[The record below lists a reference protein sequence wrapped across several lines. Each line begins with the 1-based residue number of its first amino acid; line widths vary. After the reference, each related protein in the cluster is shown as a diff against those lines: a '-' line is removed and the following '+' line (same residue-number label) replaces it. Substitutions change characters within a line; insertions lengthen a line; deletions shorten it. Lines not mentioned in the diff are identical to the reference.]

1 MAPARAICLGCS
13 PLTKIGCAVPKSK
26 RRKKSHSTP
35 SRPLPFSGSGKDKGT
50 RRINMA
56 LAGVAVAAVVGA
68 GVWWWQSEQV
78 ESSFLAFAA
87 EGQSALQDVK
97 ALPDRGAG
105 HLSFGQTPRAGI
117 PFPTSGIHESTS
129 VRAGFYTDARRP
141 TQILHSLEHGNV
153 VVYYDDPGAEALA
166 TLESW
171 AGIYGGQLDG
181 LVVAPGPSLGRGIV
195 LTAWTRILR
204 LDEFDPAAAAAFI
217 DAFRGRGPE
226 ATVR

>member
-1 MAPARAICLGCS
+1 M
-13 PLTKIGCAVPKSK
+13 V
-26 RRKKSHSTP
+26 
-35 SRPLPFSGSGKDKGT
+35 
-50 RRINMA
+50 

-87 EGQSALQDVK
+87 EGQPAMQDVK
-97 ALPDRGAG
+97 TLPDRGQA

-117 PFPTSGIHESTS
+117 PFPTSGIHDPTPT
-129 VRAGFYTDARRP
+129 RAGFYTQTQRP
-141 TQILHSLEHGNV
+141 TQILHALEHGNIV
-153 VVYYDDPGAEALA
+153 IYYDDSGAEALE
-166 TLESW
+166 TLASW

-195 LTAWTRILR
+195 LTAWTKILR